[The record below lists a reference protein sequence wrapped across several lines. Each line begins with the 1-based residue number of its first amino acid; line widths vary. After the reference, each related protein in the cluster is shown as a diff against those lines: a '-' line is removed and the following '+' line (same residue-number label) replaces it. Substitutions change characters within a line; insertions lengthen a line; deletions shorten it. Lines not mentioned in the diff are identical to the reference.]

1 MSFKSQS
8 PHFQFLSDEIIL
20 RSMMDFEL
28 ALQADVFVGATHS
41 TFANGLHSTR
51 LALSEQRPSKHYDNC
66 AAEELLPFGDSL
78 FKHDDVFKN
87 DPFYAAIS
95 VSHPYLGFDRDPAW
109 IPVYVRAHVEYHY
122 RARLADDT
130 WTELAV
136 APSFVGTRGKGQEL
150 TGFAVPVAEKDR
162 AKVRMHV
169 IGEFTGHCGAVLVGD
184 GEDCL
189 PSLPG
194 SALAG
199 IQVILRRA

>member
-109 IPVYVRAHVEYHY
+109 IPVYVRAHVGYQGD
-122 RARLADDT
+122 RIT
-130 WTELAV
+130 
-136 APSFVGTRGKGQEL
+136 FVGTRGKGQEL